1 MWRWARLR
9 SGCDDGGDDATIA
22 QSLQPSDC
30 GRYGAT
36 IVDWHSRVGPTGSA
50 RQPSWGGVPAG
61 VMWSRIL
68 ARVLEDW
75 LRQDRPDGIS
85 DGYCDLLGCV
95 QRLLRAP
102 TKTLIHSAAVGRAFS
117 WVALSAGAQWVGAV
131 DDDGCRG
138 DSGAQLLLEQQS
150 VVVRLLV
157 LEVSTVSEDALLSLC
172 SLRAFSWVALSAG
185 ATLHESMDLQMGAG
199 SLGPGAPLKVA
210 FVRGGGGW

>member
-1 MWRWARLR
+1 
-9 SGCDDGGDDATIA
+9 
-22 QSLQPSDC
+22 
-30 GRYGAT
+30 
-36 IVDWHSRVGPTGSA
+36 
-50 RQPSWGGVPAG
+50 
-61 VMWSRIL
+61 MWSRIL
-68 ARVLEDW
+68 ARVLEGW

-172 SLRAFSWVALSAG
+172 SLRGSGFQLGRTLSWGYSSWEHGSPDGSWDLDGTRDLLLGFSERYLRTYLPMRYA
-185 ATLHESMDLQMGAG
+185 
-199 SLGPGAPLKVA
+199 
-210 FVRGGGGW
+210 